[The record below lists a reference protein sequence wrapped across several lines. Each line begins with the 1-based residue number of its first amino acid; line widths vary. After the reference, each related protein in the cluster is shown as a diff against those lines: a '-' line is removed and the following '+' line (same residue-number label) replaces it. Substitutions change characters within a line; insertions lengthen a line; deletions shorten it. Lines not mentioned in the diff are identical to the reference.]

1 MVIGHKGKW
10 VWSKSWS
17 LKGVPPFKMLF
28 MDDNQP
34 TCMKAS
40 GSHGAVEQAAGSGDV
55 SLGLYCCPLVRGR

>member
-55 SLGLYCCPLVRGR
+55 SLGLYRCPLVRGR